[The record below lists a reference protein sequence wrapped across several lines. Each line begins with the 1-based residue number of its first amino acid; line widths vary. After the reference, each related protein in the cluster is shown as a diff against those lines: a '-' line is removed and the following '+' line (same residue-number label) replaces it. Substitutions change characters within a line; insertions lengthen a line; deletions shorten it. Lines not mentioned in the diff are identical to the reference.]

1 MAHNYHP
8 KYVERFE
15 SNVMPVPE
23 SGCWLWDGPNNGRSS
38 DRRYGR
44 VWLSRLTFVP
54 AHRFSY
60 EIHRG
65 AIGEGL
71 HVCHKCDTPL
81 CVNPDHLF
89 LGTHQDN
96 MADLQRKGRNRGRR
110 VNAVLS
116 EAKVQEI
123 RSLLVA
129 NRLSQ
134 WAIARMFNVSQT
146 TISNIKV
153 GKKWGAVQ

>member
-1 MAHNYHP
+1 MHAYHP
-8 KYVERFE
+8 HLIAKFE
-15 SNVMPVPE
+15 SLAVPVPE
-23 SGCWLWDGPNNGRSS
+23 AGCWIWAGPTNGREIS
-38 DRRYGR
+38 RRYGR
-44 VWLSRLTFVP
+44 MWLSRHHYVS

-60 EIHRG
+60 ELHRG
-65 AIGEGL
+65 EISDA
-71 HVCHKCDTPL
+71 HVCHQCDTPL

-89 LGTHQDN
+89 LGTHADN
-96 MADLQRKGRNRGRR
+96 MADRKRKGRNRGRR

-116 EAKVQEI
+116 APQVLEI